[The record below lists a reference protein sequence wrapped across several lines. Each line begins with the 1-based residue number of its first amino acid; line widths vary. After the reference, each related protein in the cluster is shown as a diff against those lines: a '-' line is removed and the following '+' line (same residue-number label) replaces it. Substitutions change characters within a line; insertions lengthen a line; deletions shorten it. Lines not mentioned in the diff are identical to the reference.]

1 MTMPPYMSND
11 RFIWTNEEPDAELI
25 EPEILA
31 SIDKNWLTFSLQKD
45 CPPQSHSFTLYNH
58 GDHAFAFSISTSDN
72 YAYFV
77 SQVQGIVFGRQLH
90 ALPFVRTTNSTTI
103 TVYRRP
109 TNAFK
114 MDDDYPYIKRTEL
127 PRKDRLFIYLAPVF
141 HWKTQPISVFNHA
154 MSYEKLRI
162 CLNYTAQCECE
173 GSNFSLQQGRSGW
186 NTCQS
191 SESCFQTQLIP

>member
-1 MTMPPYMSND
+1 MITPSYMSND
-11 RFIWTNEEPDAELI
+11 RFIWTSDKPDAELI

-31 SIDKNWLTFSLQKD
+31 SVDKNWLTFGL
-45 CPPQSHSFTLYNH
+45 
-58 GDHAFAFSISTSDN
+58 
-72 YAYFV
+72 
-77 SQVQGIVFGRQLH
+77 QVQGVVFGRQLH

-114 MDDDYPYIKRTEL
+114 VDEDYPYIRRTEL

-154 MSYEKLRI
+154 MPYEKLRI
-162 CLNYTAQCECE
+162 CLNYTAQSMYE
-173 GSNFSLQQGRSGW
+173 GSNFSLQQGRNGW
-186 NTCQS
+186 NTWQF
-191 SESCFQTQLIP
+191 SEKCLQKARN